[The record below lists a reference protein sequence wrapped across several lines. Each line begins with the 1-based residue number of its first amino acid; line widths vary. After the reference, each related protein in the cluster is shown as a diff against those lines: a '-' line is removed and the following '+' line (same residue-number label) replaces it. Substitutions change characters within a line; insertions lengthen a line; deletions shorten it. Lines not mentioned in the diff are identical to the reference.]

1 MKMIKSQAKTEANIG
16 SAERYVK
23 IAVKFDENL
32 KILRQ
37 NNIIV
42 VEIEGFLDE
51 NLLYGKVSIEF

>member
-1 MKMIKSQAKTEANIG
+1 MTKKEILE
-16 SAERYVK
+16 
-23 IAVKFDENL
+23 AVKFDENL